1 MKRLAVFSI
10 MFCLMISGIYADD
23 TGASTWKQG
32 VASTTYGVALLPINV
47 SYINENGISFEDTI
61 FLPGLDIRLF
71 TGKNV
76 AKRGGFFTGIET
88 GALMFFLPPDD
99 QLSGVDDIK
108 VSSDLFIGTVFMLA
122 KYGYRMDLGFK
133 LFGLSLGW
141 EMGIGARIASGY
153 YELSGVRDE
162 TGGTIETG
170 YEASYMS
177 MMLDSAVEGAI
188 RLGPNFRFV
197 AKLGAMLTPPL
208 LEMNDETGEYE
219 GETPSYDFMDYIDLE
234 SEPYII
240 TGRVGFIMN
249 Y

>member
-1 MKRLAVFSI
+1 MKKLAFFSI
-10 MFCLMISGIYADD
+10 MLCLMITGLFADD
-23 TGASTWKQG
+23 TGAFTWKQG

-47 SYINENGISFEDTI
+47 SYINEGGTSFEDTI
-61 FLPGLDIRLF
+61 MLPGLDIRLF
-71 TGKNV
+71 TGKNI

-99 QLSGVDDIK
+99 QLSWVDDIK

-122 KYGYRMDLGFK
+122 KYGYRMDVGFK

-153 YELSGVRDE
+153 YELSGVRDG

-177 MMLDSAVEGAI
+177 MMLDSAVEGAV

-208 LEMNDETGEYE
+208 LEMNNETGEYE
-219 GETPSYDFMDYIDLE
+219 GEVPSYDFMGNIDLE
-234 SEPYII
+234 SEPYIV
-240 TGRVGFIMN
+240 TGRVGFIMS